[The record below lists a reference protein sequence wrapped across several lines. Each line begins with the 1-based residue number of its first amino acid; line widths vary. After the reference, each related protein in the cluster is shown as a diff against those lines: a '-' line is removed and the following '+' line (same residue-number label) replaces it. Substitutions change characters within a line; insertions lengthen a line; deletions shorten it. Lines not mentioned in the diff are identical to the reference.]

1 MARLIERI
9 FDDYLISTDPARLD
23 VGVIHGFL
31 RESYWAEGIPR
42 EIVER
47 AIENSLCFGGYC
59 RTQQIAFARVVSDYA
74 TFAYLADVFVLAPW
88 RGRGIAKALMAEVVH
103 HPDLQ
108 HLRRWLLGTK
118 DAHGLYQRYGFTA
131 PRFPER
137 QMERSDPGLYQRMAQ
152 TAKSATTIR
161 QPVVTSPGMRVW
173 SRKASLNG
181 LLAPVSKHGLYN
193 GR

>member
-1 MARLIERI
+1 MARLVERI
-9 FDDYLISTDPARLD
+9 FDDYQISTDPTRLD

-42 EIVER
+42 DIVLR
-47 AIENSLCFGGYC
+47 AIQNSLCFGVYC
-59 RTQQIAFARVVSDYA
+59 RNQQIAFARVVSDYA

-88 RGRGIAKALMAEVVH
+88 RGHGISKALMSEIVH

-108 HLRRWLLGTK
+108 HLRRWVLGTK

-137 QMERSDPGLYQRMAQ
+137 QMERADPGVYLRMAQ
-152 TAKSATTIR
+152 TAK
-161 QPVVTSPGMRVW
+161 
-173 SRKASLNG
+173 
-181 LLAPVSKHGLYN
+181 
-193 GR
+193 